1 MPGSIGMFRELN
13 VTFMNPDYMH
23 CKPSTGEELKVK
35 ILTSKVDK
43 LLEMALKARNQ
54 QIDVDELLSR
64 IGGKIP
70 DKMPQGD
77 SACQKAES
85 YSVVEK
91 LNDLEEILCSIIDS
105 SSANISRLNDLV

>member
-1 MPGSIGMFRELN
+1 
-13 VTFMNPDYMH
+13 MNQDYMH

-70 DKMPQGD
+70 DKMLLGNP
-77 SACQKAES
+77 ACQKAES
-85 YSVVEK
+85 YSIVEK
-91 LNDLEEILCSIIDS
+91 LNDLEEILYSIIDS

>member
-1 MPGSIGMFRELN
+1 
-13 VTFMNPDYMH
+13 MNPDYMH

-64 IGGKIP
+64 IGGNIP
-70 DKMPQGD
+70 DKMLQGN
-77 SACQKAES
+77 SACQKAEY
-85 YSVVEK
+85 YSIIGR
-91 LNDLEEILCSIIDS
+91 LNDLEEILYSIIDS

>member
-1 MPGSIGMFRELN
+1 
-13 VTFMNPDYMH
+13 MNPDHMH

-43 LLEMALKARNQ
+43 LLEIASRARNQ
-54 QIDVDELLSR
+54 QIDIDELLSR
-64 IGGKIP
+64 IGGNIP
-70 DKMPQGD
+70 DKMLQGN

-85 YSVVEK
+85 YSIVEK
-91 LNDLEEILCSIIDS
+91 LNDLEVTLYSIIDS